1 MSPLAFSVPADL
13 PLSSHTRVL
22 RPQRPC
28 RAPCDVPLLKAS
40 NMNSPVIIE
49 DLTCNGSLGA
59 DIMS

>member
-13 PLSSHTRVL
+13 LLSSHTGVL
-22 RPQRPC
+22 LLQRL
-28 RAPCDVPLLKAS
+28 RAPCDEPLLKAS

-49 DLTCNGSLGA
+49 DFICNGSLGA